1 MASQKKKTFGSKTD
15 KAVAENLESLG
26 SMAPQDADAW
36 LSSFIALAETW
47 PACIVVSD
55 MTIPGAPMVYVNP
68 EFCRVTEYP
77 REEAVGRNCRFL
89 QGPETEPESIT
100 VIQETLCKGED
111 CHVLLTNY
119 RKSGEKFKNLLS
131 MRPVYDADDVYRYT
145 IGVQFEVR
153 KDNSPE
159 KLLQLNKLLQML
171 PKKLDLRSSKLARDR
186 GMLAANTD
194 GSANAAVLKAG
205 KAEEEP
211 TPKNPKDWAA
221 PIFALT
227 RIQWL
232 LTAEA
237 TTRAMV
243 SDGGMGQ
250 VLSDFA
256 AEHSSPLTQ
265 THVQFAREAAE
276 CLREDLSKS
285 EYSKSLRKLHMRRHH
300 NPMFYCT
307 TTEITYG
314 DLDRMDWAPV
324 KKQVAHDFETT
335 IKFLAEDLL
344 PQLLRSETGRKLVER
359 VRKTEEKQD
368 IGLNTCAFNV
378 STETSDER
386 YWLDMFSRVAC
397 LLDDVGVVVSDMRVP
412 GIPLV
417 SINEPGFKN
426 TTGHGR
432 EQLGKSCR
440 FLQCAETE
448 DYLNEEIVVALQ
460 ECKSLYVKL
469 TNVKKGGEIFQCYF
483 VLHPVF
489 GAEGE
494 YLYQI
499 GCQIDMTGR
508 PSDICRQMKR
518 LETML
523 QLLPSSTTC
532 RSEEDT
538 ARGLMRLTASGEAAA
553 AALPE
558 PVTLKPE
565 PTVTGKTVRTGA
577 GADKDMYGKKMGKT
591 HANALLKMNKSAWLT
606 DADRSLRSLLDRD
619 DGREAFRKFLATEYN
634 DSSLEFWIA
643 AQGLDEMGPDEQSA
657 EAQRLMDT
665 YLGAKDTSGAMGKQ
679 DRTKATQK
687 LWKKNAGRQAKSRK
701 DPFKIVTKEAKNIFK
716 MLVVDSFPRF
726 VERGARIHRA
736 FEA

>member
-1 MASQKKKTFGSKTD
+1 LTREAPARWNLCFLSRVSPVSPVANAPHRRFPRFLKTDLCAKAMASQKKKTFGSKTD
-15 KAVAENLESLG
+15 KAVAENLENLG

-265 THVQFAREAAE
+265 T
-276 CLREDLSKS
+276 
-285 EYSKSLRKLHMRRHH
+285 
-300 NPMFYCT
+300 
-307 TTEITYG
+307 
-314 DLDRMDWAPV
+314 
-324 KKQVAHDFETT
+324 
-335 IKFLAEDLL
+335 
-344 PQLLRSETGRKLVER
+344 
-359 VRKTEEKQD
+359 
-368 IGLNTCAFNV
+368 
-378 STETSDER
+378 
-386 YWLDMFSRVAC
+386 
-397 LLDDVGVVVSDMRVP
+397 
-412 GIPLV
+412 
-417 SINEPGFKN
+417 
-426 TTGHGR
+426 
-432 EQLGKSCR
+432 
-440 FLQCAETE
+440 
-448 DYLNEEIVVALQ
+448 
-460 ECKSLYVKL
+460 
-469 TNVKKGGEIFQCYF
+469 
-483 VLHPVF
+483 
-489 GAEGE
+489 
-494 YLYQI
+494 
-499 GCQIDMTGR
+499 
-508 PSDICRQMKR
+508 
-518 LETML
+518 
-523 QLLPSSTTC
+523 
-532 RSEEDT
+532 
-538 ARGLMRLTASGEAAA
+538 
-553 AALPE
+553 
-558 PVTLKPE
+558 
-565 PTVTGKTVRTGA
+565 
-577 GADKDMYGKKMGKT
+577 
-591 HANALLKMNKSAWLT
+591 
-606 DADRSLRSLLDRD
+606 
-619 DGREAFRKFLATEYN
+619 
-634 DSSLEFWIA
+634 
-643 AQGLDEMGPDEQSA
+643 
-657 EAQRLMDT
+657 
-665 YLGAKDTSGAMGKQ
+665 
-679 DRTKATQK
+679 
-687 LWKKNAGRQAKSRK
+687 
-701 DPFKIVTKEAKNIFK
+701 
-716 MLVVDSFPRF
+716 
-726 VERGARIHRA
+726 
-736 FEA
+736 